1 MKPNTRSH
9 TNAKAP
15 EVTTTIKK
23 NDMRPMFDGVVIPQ
37 RTVTMKPVEPRS
49 VTAASRAPIER
60 EMRYV
65 LPPKRVQFEKP
76 PIEVED
82 DSDMEDEDEA
92 EMDCQILEQRKMVRD
107 DPPHLFEPSPP
118 PVPISRPV
126 PAAAT

>member
-1 MKPNTRSH
+1 MKPNMRSH
-9 TNAKAP
+9 TNAKAL
-15 EVTTTIKK
+15 EVTTTMKK
-23 NDMRPMFDGVVIPQ
+23 NDTRLMFDGVVIPQ

-82 DSDMEDEDEA
+82 DSDMEDEDEV

-107 DPPHLFEPSPP
+107 EPPQLFEPSPP
-118 PVPISRPV
+118 PILISRPI